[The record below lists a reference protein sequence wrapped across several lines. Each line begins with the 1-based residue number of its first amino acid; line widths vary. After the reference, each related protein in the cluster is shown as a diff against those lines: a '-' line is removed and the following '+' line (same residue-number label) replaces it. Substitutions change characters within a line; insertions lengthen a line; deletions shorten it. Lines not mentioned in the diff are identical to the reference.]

1 MSIGS
6 NWATQGVWGG
16 IHDVTHFGCRAS
28 RYSKTSMGE
37 ACTPDHA
44 PTAAFPMSRGT
55 VMPPVQGCSKKD
67 YQVRIVVGM
76 MVDG

>member
-1 MSIGS
+1 
-6 NWATQGVWGG
+6 
-16 IHDVTHFGCRAS
+16 
-28 RYSKTSMGE
+28 MGE